1 MKLAFMSLKFH
12 EGEEDK
18 RKVDEITAALKKADI
33 DNVVMVRDVEKYGEV
48 KLPKGANLM
57 RDYAFPAM
65 EKCDMLI
72 VEFSEK
78 GVGLGIGAG
87 YAAKLGIPIY
97 VIAKT
102 GSDISSTMRDV
113 SSKIIFYDKP
123 SDLTEEFKK
132 IGKLPTI
139 ILASKSAIR
148 KKMLVDS
155 NLPFVVRVSNADE
168 TPDSSKCYEDQ
179 LAEISLRKAMKVFK
193 ETSDRG
199 PRIIVSADQN
209 IFFNGVMYGKPK
221 NIAEARDVI
230 KSMMGR
236 DDVFAYTGNTVIY
249 ADHNLPRKVICETD
263 IARMELAEVSDEELE
278 EYLKTQNP
286 LAKCAGIN
294 LTETPFLHLAEGK
307 LSTASG
313 MTIEY
318 LHDMLSSL

>member
-12 EGEEDK
+12 DGTEDK
-18 RKVDEITAALKKADI
+18 RKVDEITEALKKANI

-48 KLPKGANLM
+48 KLPEGANLM

-87 YAAKLGIPIY
+87 YAEKLGIPIY
-97 VIAKT
+97 VIAKI

-113 SSKIIFYDKP
+113 ATKIIFYEKP
-123 SDLTEEFKK
+123 SDLTQEFMK
-132 IGKLPTI
+132 IGNMPTV

-148 KKMLVDS
+148 KKMLRDS
-155 NLPFVVRVSNADE
+155 QFPFLVMVSDADE

-179 LAEISLRKAMKVFK
+179 LAEISMRKAKKIFEK
-193 ETSDRG
+193 TSNMG

-209 IFFNGVMYGKPK
+209 IFFGGELYGKPK
-221 NIAEARDVI
+221 TIDEARNVI

-249 ADHNLPRKVICETD
+249 ADHDLVHKMICETD
-263 IARMELAEVSDEELE
+263 IARMKLAEVSDEKLE
-278 EYLKTQNP
+278 EYLKTKSP
-286 LAKCAGIN
+286 LTKCAGIN
-294 LTETPFLHLAEGK
+294 LTETPFLYLAEGK
-307 LSTASG
+307 KSTASG

-318 LHDMLSSL
+318 LHDMLSSI